1 MQNMG
6 IVEDTLFVPLLG
18 RIYASERFPNILRDD
33 AALSLKDRIPRD
45 IAERGRQTQYTLI
58 ASAAR
63 SANMDRIVEG
73 YLARNP
79 EGAVVQL
86 GCGLETAAQRSGA
99 DGVRWYAVDLPA
111 VIE

>member
-45 IAERGRQTQYTLI
+45 IAERGRQTQ
-58 ASAAR
+58 
-63 SANMDRIVEG
+63 
-73 YLARNP
+73 
-79 EGAVVQL
+79 
-86 GCGLETAAQRSGA
+86 
-99 DGVRWYAVDLPA
+99 
-111 VIE
+111 